1 MHVVGPFPL
10 HGGTFYALVSAT
22 TAGVRGDVQALAE
35 FDEAAAALKRI
46 LVPCTELYAHPSE
59 LDLEY
64 LYSVMVVEETLP
76 EGETG
81 LCFFADQQ
89 IDHSPTG
96 SCVMARVALAVDRGR
111 LQIGEGREMSR
122 LSVSCTM
129 ETASAGRRW
138 RGAPRV

>member
-111 LQIGEGREMSR
+111 LQIGEGRETSR